1 MGMIWHILSIYLH
14 VWDYDDYCQF
24 GAYPKHI
31 PPVIGTLFLLIDSP
45 ACMCPEYPDILVP
58 LVTLA
63 AGMKSM
69 LNPFTNPG
77 PDSPTETIQAE
88 IDALRAFG
96 ANQMPDKHKEIDL
109 LAKAYKELEGM
120 G

>member
-1 MGMIWHILSIYLH
+1 
-14 VWDYDDYCQF
+14 
-24 GAYPKHI
+24 
-31 PPVIGTLFLLIDSP
+31 
-45 ACMCPEYPDILVP
+45 
-58 LVTLA
+58 
-63 AGMKSM
+63 MKSM

-120 G
+120 GYGSKDVLTDFNTDFNNDLDTV